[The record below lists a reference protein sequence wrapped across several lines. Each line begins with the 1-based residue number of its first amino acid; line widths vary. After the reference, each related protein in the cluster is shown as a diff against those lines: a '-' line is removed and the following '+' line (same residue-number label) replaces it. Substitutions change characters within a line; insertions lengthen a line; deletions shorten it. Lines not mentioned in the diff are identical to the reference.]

1 MYDSQTTAHVRSRE
15 CWLLIKATSTALLSA
30 QHQWNKHFGWH
41 SKQPSESHGA
51 LASTH
56 HITVQRHHTRA
67 ASQRRNTDCVAL
79 TELLKANR
87 VSCVCVNVTYFEM
100 NLKETSLQPLLCLY
114 LRQVFNGH
122 ATWLCQRDT
131 CGPY

>member
-1 MYDSQTTAHVRSRE
+1 MFNTDDKVFGRAALSLIQMTIIGLRQNMGGSRE
-15 CWLLIKATSTALLSA
+15 CWLLIKAPPTALLSA

-56 HITVQRHHTRA
+56 HITEQRHHTRA
-67 ASQRRNTDCVAL
+67 ASQRRNTDSMAQ
-79 TELLKANR
+79 TELLKANT

-100 NLKETSLQPLLCLY
+100 SLRETSLQP
-114 LRQVFNGH
+114 V
-122 ATWLCQRDT
+122 
-131 CGPY
+131 